1 MILSHK
7 TSQSLSAFDQFKCL
21 LQLQKLQAHI
31 DDLYKGAFT
40 HDPSS
45 NGESQAKPEAITGLT
60 EEAFGSLGRT
70 QPQVNSRHC
79 IFLNLA

>member
-1 MILSHK
+1 MC
-7 TSQSLSAFDQFKCL
+7 F

-40 HDPSS
+40 HDASCD
-45 NGESQAKPEAITGLT
+45 GDTKLQASAEAVTGLT

-70 QPQVNSRHC
+70 QPQVRSRLYM
-79 IFLNLA
+79 FQY

>member
-1 MILSHK
+1 MIS
-7 TSQSLSAFDQFKCL
+7 SSA

-40 HDPSS
+40 HESSS
-45 NGESQAKPEAITGLT
+45 NGDTESQATSEAITGLT

-70 QPQVNSRHC
+70 QPQVKSRLC
-79 IFLNLA
+79 ACTFWPCLSIICS